1 MIYKF
6 DILFKK
12 TLSEGGVKV
21 VTYRSLLEN
30 PKAFGENE
38 NLAGAI
44 GEHSLVRKAQRKAFR
59 SIASCGSTI
68 HFS

>member
-12 TLSEGGVKV
+12 DLSDGGVKV
-21 VTYRSLLEN
+21 VTYRSLLES

-44 GEHSLVRKAQRKAFR
+44 GYFPLCVKARRKASR
-59 SIASCGSTI
+59 
-68 HFS
+68 

>member
-12 TLSEGGVKV
+12 TLSDGGVKV

-38 NLAGAI
+38 SLAG
-44 GEHSLVRKAQRKAFR
+44 
-59 SIASCGSTI
+59 TI
-68 HFS
+68 